1 MGHEIANKVLVT
13 RDYGVFNLIVGNR
26 IVKQRHVNTIKKSLD
41 DHQVKSPIIVN
52 TKMEVIDGQHRL
64 EACRQAGLPV
74 YYIVIE
80 DSLNTIEIQR
90 LNTTHKNWTVGD
102 YTNLYIATGN
112 QHYVTYLMFREK
124 FHFGHNE
131 SLAMLTG
138 GKPSG
143 TLFETF
149 RAGDFKVTDYSK
161 AVMTAQKLLMVKDYY
176 DGYKRRSFVY
186 AMITLFEH
194 PDYDHNEF
202 LKKLSY
208 QTRKMVHVS
217 TLVQYVEL
225 IEEIYNFKRSKRNKV
240 RFF

>member
-26 IVKQRHVNTIKKSLD
+26 IVNQRHVNTIKKSLD

-102 YTNLYIATGN
+102 YNL
-112 QHYVTYLMFREK
+112 V
-124 FHFGHNE
+124 
-131 SLAMLTG
+131 
-138 GKPSG
+138 
-143 TLFETF
+143 
-149 RAGDFKVTDYSK
+149 
-161 AVMTAQKLLMVKDYY
+161 
-176 DGYKRRSFVY
+176 
-186 AMITLFEH
+186 
-194 PDYDHNEF
+194 
-202 LKKLSY
+202 
-208 QTRKMVHVS
+208 
-217 TLVQYVEL
+217 
-225 IEEIYNFKRSKRNKV
+225 
-240 RFF
+240 